1 MKNTALLTKI
11 MIMSVIRQVHNAVI
25 TDGKYLL
32 HVQGQT
38 KKILNSLGQCFISER
53 VFKISISDWSYPE
66 ALIISALSQVK

>member
-25 TDGKYLL
+25 TDGKYLV

-38 KKILNSLGQCFISER
+38 KKMLKSLGQCFISER
-53 VFKISISDWSYPE
+53 VFNSDWSYPE
-66 ALIISALSQVK
+66 APIISALSQVVVHG